1 MEKWL
6 VRAVKFQQKEPF
18 FKGKSQNCQKKQCW
32 FIVKYCPAIRAVNIW
47 LNIFHQTSKKSW
59 WILIFLLCVHQWLI
73 SNTKLLMK
81 SLLAYCVS
89 TKTSQA
95 FFLQEAIPTMVKN
108 KELSKISQIVI
119 LFNNLKLYEMKLMY
133 QKAIRLG
140 LYSM

>member
-1 MEKWL
+1 
-6 VRAVKFQQKEPF
+6 
-18 FKGKSQNCQKKQCW
+18 
-32 FIVKYCPAIRAVNIW
+32 
-47 LNIFHQTSKKSW
+47 
-59 WILIFLLCVHQWLI
+59 
-73 SNTKLLMK
+73 MK

-140 LYSM
+140 SYSM